1 VVWMSAEHDHR
12 IPMDRPLMD
21 QCGEWDDAIATSSA
35 ALSAADDADDADALV
50 AARRAAPL

>member
-1 VVWMSAEHDHR
+1 MSAEHDHR